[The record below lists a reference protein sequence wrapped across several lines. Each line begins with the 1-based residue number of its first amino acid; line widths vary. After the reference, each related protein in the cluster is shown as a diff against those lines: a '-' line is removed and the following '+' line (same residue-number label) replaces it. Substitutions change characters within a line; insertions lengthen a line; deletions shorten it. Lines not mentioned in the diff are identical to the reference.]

1 MLEFRCTNCNK
12 LLFKGDYRGTIQVM
26 CSRCKTI
33 NEISIKNKNDMSITE
48 NT

>member
-1 MLEFRCTNCNK
+1 MLEFRCTKCNK
-12 LLFKGDYRGTIQVM
+12 LLFKGQYRGIIQVM

-33 NEISIKNKNDMSITE
+33 NEIYIELKKSIE